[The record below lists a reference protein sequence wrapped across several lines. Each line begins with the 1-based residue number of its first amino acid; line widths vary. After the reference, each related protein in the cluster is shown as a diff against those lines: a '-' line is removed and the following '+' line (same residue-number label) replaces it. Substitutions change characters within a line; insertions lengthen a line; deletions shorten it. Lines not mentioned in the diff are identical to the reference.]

1 MEKSLLKTGAVCAML
16 FALSSCGAGGA
27 YVEVLKGN
35 YHYQQG
41 RFAEATLEYLTA
53 LEEETYPEWIS
64 YNLGNVY
71 HALGEAE
78 AAFEVW
84 AAAGEASDREL
95 RFRVLFNTG
104 TLLYE
109 LGRYREAYDE
119 FRKALR
125 LDGTD
130 IDAKINLELCLR
142 KVQALSG
149 GSGASERSARAAQ
162 DERSEAARILE
173 YIGRKEGYRWSAER
187 DDRIEPDPR
196 DW

>member
-1 MEKSLLKTGAVCAML
+1 MEKSVLKAGALCVVL
-16 FALSSCGAGGA
+16 FAFASCGTGEA
-27 YVEVLKGN
+27 YLDVVEGN
-35 YHYQQG
+35 YHYHQG

-53 LEEETYPEWIS
+53 LEKETYPEWIS

-84 AAAGEASDREL
+84 SAAGETADREL

-109 LGRYREAYDE
+109 LGRYREAYEE

-125 LDGTD
+125 IDGTD

-149 GSGASERSARAAQ
+149 SSGASERDARAQ
-162 DERSEAARILE
+162 DERGEAARILE